1 MSKRPPFVRA
11 VFDLSKMTN
20 NEVLA
25 LGEQLGAYFKDNKV
39 VSFGYKGQSHCDWIK
54 DPDCVFG
61 SRYKVGCDDF
71 YQNFDFGDVHGN
83 GFEYCPYCGMGI
95 VEVNGEGDDIN

>member
-39 VSFGYKGQSHCDWIK
+39 VSFGYKGQSHCEWKYDDCEDYFSTSCGQAHVFMSDGIK
-54 DPDCVFG
+54 ENN
-61 SRYKVGCDDF
+61 Y
-71 YQNFDFGDVHGN
+71 
-83 GFEYCPYCGMGI
+83 EYCPYCGMVI
-95 VEVNGEGDDIN
+95 EIGEIKA

>member
-39 VSFGYKGQSHCDWIK
+39 VSFGYKGQSHCDWTK
-54 DPDCVFG
+54 EQDGMFG
-61 SRYKVGCDDF
+61 SRYKAGCCDN
-71 YQNFDFGDVHGN
+71 YQVFNFGNVHGN
-83 GFEYCPYCGMGI
+83 DFEYYPYCGMQIIEIG
-95 VEVNGEGDDIN
+95 GDDDID